1 MTRRYQ
7 IEHSTV
13 YKYSDGV
20 STSFGRGYLHP
31 REFPGQRCVR
41 HSLTVEPKPSD
52 MAEGPDVYG
61 NVSSYFHVTTNHTE
75 LRVTSR
81 SEVEV
86 STLEP
91 DPDVLA
97 APWELAVP
105 SRTNDPKSIE
115 FTLESPLV
123 KMFPQVHQY
132 ADVSFTPGRPMI
144 EAITD
149 LTHRIYT
156 EFTYKHGATSVN
168 STVADVLEAKAGVCQ
183 DFAQLA
189 VGCLRA
195 KGLAGRYVS
204 GYLATRPPPGKP
216 RMIGADASHA
226 WAAVRLADSTWLN
239 FDPTNDTLADERFTT
254 VAWGRDYDDVAP
266 LGGVIYTD
274 AKEREMDVAVDVA
287 PLPE

>member
-13 YKYSDGV
+13 YRYSDEV

-31 REFPGQRCVR
+31 REFPGQRCLQ
-41 HSLTVEPKPSD
+41 HSLTVEPTPSD
-52 MAEGPDVYG
+52 MAEDPDVYG
-61 NVSSYFHVTTNHTE
+61 NLNSYFHVTTTHTE
-75 LRVTSR
+75 LRVISR

-86 STLEP
+86 STP
-91 DPDVLA
+91 DPDPEVLA

-115 FTLESPLV
+115 FTLASPLV
-123 KMFPQVHQY
+123 KMFPEVQQF
-132 ADVSFTPGRPMI
+132 ADGSFTPGRPMI
-144 EAITD
+144 DAIVD
-149 LTHRIYT
+149 LTHRIFT
-156 EFTYKHGATSVN
+156 GFTYKHGATSVN

-226 WAAVRLADSTWLN
+226 WAAVRLSDSSWLN

-266 LGGVIYTD
+266 LRGVIYTD
-274 AKEREMDVAVDVA
+274 AKKREMDVSVDVA
-287 PLPE
+287 PL